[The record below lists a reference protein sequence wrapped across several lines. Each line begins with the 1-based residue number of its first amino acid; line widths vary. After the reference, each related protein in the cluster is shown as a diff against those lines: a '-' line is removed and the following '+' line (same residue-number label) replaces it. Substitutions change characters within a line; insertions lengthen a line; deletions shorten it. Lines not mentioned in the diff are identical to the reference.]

1 MPYTHGSPIL
11 AQIITEKACHG
22 ERAAM
27 AHRFTIIFALLWIII
42 GYSPQFNERINFI
55 VLTRLDVT
63 QLTDRLAKHPAHTII
78 YYLAYYKTPDG
89 TFLTVSDRAR
99 RLFQNTRD
107 DRSFRCG
114 STPLKSVL

>member
-89 TFLTVSDRAR
+89 TFLTVSDSTS
-99 RLFQNTRD
+99 FIPKHWD

-114 STPLKSVL
+114 STPLGSVL

>member
-1 MPYTHGSPIL
+1 
-11 AQIITEKACHG
+11 
-22 ERAAM
+22 M

-89 TFLTVSDRAR
+89 TFLTVSDSTSFIPKHSGRQVFS
-99 RLFQNTRD
+99 LWENTLGIGIVRRD
-107 DRSFRCG
+107 DAQLR
-114 STPLKSVL
+114 